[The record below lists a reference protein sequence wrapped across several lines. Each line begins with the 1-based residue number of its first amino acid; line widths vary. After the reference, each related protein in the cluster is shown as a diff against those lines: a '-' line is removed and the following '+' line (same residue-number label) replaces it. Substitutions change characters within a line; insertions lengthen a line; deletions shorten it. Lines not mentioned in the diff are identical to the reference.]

1 MYLPA
6 QLIHDFLDRLRARI
20 PRLIVAFDY
29 FSEKI
34 INRTSGN
41 ESMTATT
48 DYFENHFGAK
58 WVTGFDD
65 LSAFEK
71 RNDLKIIE
79 SGAMLDVCMRHAPE
93 SAPALAEW
101 SGLHS
106 YCVLNSA

>member
-1 MYLPA
+1 MYLPVG
-6 QLIHDFLDRLRARI
+6 LIHDFLDRLRAQI
-20 PRLIVAFDY
+20 PRIIVAFDY

-34 INRTSGN
+34 IKRTSGN
-41 ESMTATT
+41 ETMTAATN
-48 DYFENHFGAK
+48 YFENHFGAK

-71 RNDLKIIE
+71 RNQLEIIE
-79 SGAMLDVCMRHAPE
+79 SGAMLDVCKRHAPE

-106 YCVLNSA
+106 YCVLKST